1 MNEPRIPSL
10 VRYRG
15 AYDLRDYMRAF
26 HVHILA
32 VCVCVDSSSKPRSS
46 VPGLFP

>member
-10 VRYRG
+10 ARYRG

-32 VCVCVDSSSKPRSS
+32 VCVDSLSKPRSS